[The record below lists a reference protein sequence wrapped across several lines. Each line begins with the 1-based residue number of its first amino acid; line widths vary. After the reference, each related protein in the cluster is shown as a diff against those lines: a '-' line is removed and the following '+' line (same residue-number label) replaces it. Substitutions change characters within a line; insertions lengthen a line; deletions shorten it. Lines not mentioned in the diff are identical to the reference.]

1 MNDII
6 KSIYKRKEFE
16 SKLIVKAVED
26 KKFRDLLINDAKKA
40 IEEVLGKSFPDE
52 VEVHVVEETTNS
64 ITISIPPELK
74 TALNAAEQ
82 SDEVLE
88 NINGGI
94 SVGFVAAAVTTMGAP
109 FYGITDSK
117 GGDGK

>member
-1 MNDII
+1 MNEIT
-6 KSIYKRKEFE
+6 KSINKRKEFE

-26 KKFRDLLINDAKKA
+26 KKFRSLLIKDPKKA
-40 IEEVLGKSFPDE
+40 IEEFLEKPFPDG

-88 NINGGI
+88 NINGGGI
-94 SVGFVAAAVTTMGAP
+94 AVKLLTSALLDTKP
-109 FYGITDSK
+109 KYNFFYSS
-117 GGDGK
+117 